1 MKILYFLI
9 PISIVLIF
17 IAIVFFIWSVNNDQ
31 YNDLDS
37 RSKHIIFDDKRNY
50 KKSEKKN
57 EK

>member
-9 PISIVLIF
+9 PISIILIF
-17 IAIVFFIWSVNNDQ
+17 IAIAFFIWSVNNDQ

-50 KKSEKKN
+50 KKKREKK
-57 EK
+57 